1 MRFRPRSLPATKL
14 LPSLILLLTLA
25 ALLALSVGPLTLN
38 PLQLLGSPFGLAP
51 PPPDY
56 LPAVLTQ
63 IRLPRLAMAALI
75 GAALATAG
83 ASMQGLFRNPL
94 ADPGLIGVSAGAAL
108 AATLWLALK
117 PGLPALSVLP
127 PQAVL
132 PLAAFA
138 GGGLAALAALAL
150 GQREGHT
157 SVATLL
163 LAGLSINAIA
173 LAAIG
178 LLQQLT
184 DDTTL
189 RDITRWMLGS
199 LGKAGWPEIAAA
211 APLLLAPVLLLPR
224 DARSLDALLL
234 GEAEAAHLGIDVE
247 RLKRRV
253 LVLSV
258 LAVGAS
264 VALAGM
270 IGFIGLL
277 APHLVRLI
285 AGPGHRLLLPASA
298 LFGASLLILAD
309 TAARSI
315 AAPLELPVGALTAL
329 LGGPFFLWLLARLR
343 HRVELL

>member
-1 MRFRPRSLPATKL
+1 MRPRLRSLLIPA
-14 LPSLILLLTLA
+14 LILLLLFA
-25 ALLALSVGPLTLN
+25 AVLALCTGPLTLD
-38 PLQLLGSPFGLAP
+38 PLQLLRAGVTPGGGI
-51 PPPDY
+51 PDH
-56 LPAVLTQ
+56 LVPVLTQ
-63 IRLPRLAMAALI
+63 IRLPRLVMAVLI
-75 GAALATAG
+75 GAALAVAG

-117 PGLPALSVLP
+117 PALPSINLLPAV
-127 PQAVL
+127 AVL
-132 PLAAFA
+132 PLAAFL
-138 GGGLAALAALAL
+138 GGSLAALAALSL

-163 LAGLSINAIA
+163 LAGLSINAVA

-224 DARSLDALLL
+224 EARALDALLL
-234 GEAEAAHLGIDVE
+234 GEAEASHLGVDVE
-247 RLKRRV
+247 RLKLRV
-253 LVLSV
+253 LLLSV
-258 LAVGAS
+258 LAVGAG

-270 IGFIGLL
+270 IGFVGLL
-277 APHLVRLI
+277 APHLLRLI

-298 LFGASLLILAD
+298 LFGAALLLLAD
-309 TAARSI
+309 TAARTI

-329 LGGPFFLWLLARLR
+329 IGGPFFLWLLARYR
-343 HRVELL
+343 QRVELL